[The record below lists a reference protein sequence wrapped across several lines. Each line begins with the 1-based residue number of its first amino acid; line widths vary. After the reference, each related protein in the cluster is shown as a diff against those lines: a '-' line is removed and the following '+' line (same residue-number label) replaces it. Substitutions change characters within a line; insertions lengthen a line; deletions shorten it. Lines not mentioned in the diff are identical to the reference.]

1 MGSKEEVSLEGWMV
15 GDSAG
20 AGEEEEGVVV
30 WLFLR
35 VKDHEGNFCD
45 LFLL

>member
-20 AGEEEEGVVV
+20 AGERKKW
-30 WLFLR
+30 WLF
-35 VKDHEGNFCD
+35 GCS
-45 LFLL
+45 